1 MVRAPGNC
9 THIAVST
16 AHTMP
21 RYTQHQHH
29 MSFVVWIKASR
40 MYCSVIKAFDHRIKS
55 IKILYSSSFPHLQQM
70 LFQGMAGRRH
80 FPAPCIACFW
90 GALGGGCCLVVWSSP
105 PPVFWGLLTN
115 SYGSQMF
122 MFGQNLIVFF
132 FFMTPLIEAISTQP
146 TGKMDFSS

>member
-105 PPVFWGLLTN
+105 PPSVLGSTDKLLWISDVYVWSESN
-115 SYGSQMF
+115 S
-122 MFGQNLIVFF
+122 LFF
-132 FFMTPLIEAISTQP
+132 FYDSIDRSHLHSANRKN
-146 TGKMDFSS
+146 GL